1 MAGFIF
7 GGDTGIKNPQELAAK
22 RAIANALLAAQRA
35 PRNVGE
41 GLNALGDGI
50 VAGVLNAR
58 GDKAEAAGI
67 ESANSAFAP
76 ILAALGGGGA
86 FPARPSAPDAMNAPV
101 GAVERAPLPPVED
114 YASKRVAQAFGD
126 KKAPATGADPIQEV
140 MDAGGAAKN
149 DNWLRYANQGAT
161 RNLPI
166 DAKLQSALSFLPEL
180 GVQIEVFSG
189 GQPGKGSGLPRVGST
204 RHDHGGAADVFFYKD
219 GRKLDWA
226 NPQDVPIFQEIVRRS
241 KAAGVTGFGAGDGY
255 MQPGSMH
262 IGFGAPAVWGAGG
275 KGENAP
281 DWLRIAYDGVTPPS
295 NAGVQVAQALSAPA
309 QGREPMS
316 GQSDMPGLGTLIGAM
331 SNPWMNENQGAI
343 VKALLGQ
350 RMKEMDP
357 ATALERRKLE
367 AEIKALENPQAK
379 PTDDMR
385 EYEFARSQGYQGTF
399 QNWQID
405 NKRAGAT
412 NVNVGAEKGY
422 DKTVGEGYGK
432 RFLDI
437 QTDAQAAQRA
447 LNALDVMD
455 QAMADPGFY
464 SGTGGQYVT
473 TLKRAASALGMDAE
487 GISSIETFN
496 AMAKQAALDSMGGSL
511 GTGFS
516 NADRDFVLDQV
527 PNLANTPEGNKQ
539 LIDVQR
545 KLNQRKQQIAQ
556 FARDYA
562 AQNNGR
568 IDAGFDD
575 ALSKWADANQLFPAP
590 PKTDGKGPRKIMS
603 EEEYMGLPSGAEFV
617 APDGSIRR
625 KP

>member
-1 MAGFIF
+1 MATFIF
-7 GGDTGIKNPQELAAK
+7 GGEGLPKTPQELARQ
-22 RAIANALLAAQRA
+22 RAIVQALMTSQRA
-35 PRNVGE
+35 PKNVGE

-50 VAGVLNAR
+50 VSAVLDSRA
-58 GDKAEAAGI
+58 DKAESAGM
-67 ESANSAFAP
+67 ESANAAFSP
-76 ILAALGGGGA
+76 IAAALGGGGA
-86 FPARPSAPDAMNAPV
+86 FPARPAAPEAMGAPV
-101 GAVERAPLPPVED
+101 GAVERQPLD
-114 YASKRVAQAFGD
+114 YASQRVSQAHGDGDIKSGIVQTASALGIDPVDLATAISYETAGTFDPTKKGPTTQWGQHRGLIQFGEPQAQKYGVD
-126 KKAPATGADPIQEV
+126 WNNPLGSQLGADGAVAKYLKDTGVKPGMGLLDVYSAIN
-140 MDAGGAAKN
+140 AGGVG
-149 DNWLRYANQGAT
+149 RYNASDANNGGAPGTVRDKVEQQMAGHRQKALALLGGEAQGA
-161 RNLPI
+161 
-166 DAKLQSALSFLPEL
+166 
-180 GVQIEVFSG
+180 
-189 GQPGKGSGLPRVGST
+189 
-204 RHDHGGAADVFFYKD
+204 
-219 GRKLDWA
+219 
-226 NPQDVPIFQEIVRRS
+226 
-241 KAAGVTGFGAGDGY
+241 
-255 MQPGSMH
+255 
-262 IGFGAPAVWGAGG
+262 
-275 KGENAP
+275 
-281 DWLRIAYDGVTPPS
+281 
-295 NAGVQVAQALSAPA
+295 QVAQALAAPA

-357 ATALERRKLE
+357 ATALERRKMEL
-367 AEIKALENPQAK
+367 EIKALENPQPK

-385 EYEFARSQGYQGTF
+385 EYEFAKSQGFQGTF
-399 QNWQID
+399 QDWQIE

-422 DKTVGEGYGK
+422 DRTVGEGYGK

-437 QTDAQAAQRA
+437 QTDAQTAQRA

-464 SGTGGQYVT
+464 SGAGGQYVT
-473 TLKRAASALGMDAE
+473 TLKRAATALGMNAD

-527 PNLANTPEGNKQ
+527 PNLANTPEGNRQ

-575 ALSKWADANQLFPAP
+575 ALSKWAEANQLFPAP
-590 PKTDGKGPRKIMS
+590 PKTDDKGPRKVMS
-603 EEEYMGLPSGAEFV
+603 EDEYMSLPSGAEFV

>member
-126 KKAPATGADPIQEV
+126 TQSTPGGGFVRVA
-140 MDAGGAAKN
+140 DAGKGWTSLVGPNGEVRREGARNWRNNNPGNIEYGKFAQSAGAIGTDGRFAVFPSYEAGRAAKAKLLFESPN
-149 DNWLRYANQGAT
+149 YRDKTIYGAISRWAPPVENNTNAYANAVASAVGVSLDT
-161 RNLPI
+161 PI
-166 DAKLQSALSFLPEL
+166 SALSSEQRNAMLDAMEKVEGFR
-180 GVQIEVFSG
+180 
-189 GQPGKGSGLPRVGST
+189 PGKEISIGGSSVGS
-204 RHDHGGAADVFFYKD
+204 A
-219 GRKLDWA
+219 
-226 NPQDVPIFQEIVRRS
+226 QS
-241 KAAGVTGFGAGDGY
+241 
-255 MQPGSMH
+255 GS
-262 IGFGAPAVWGAGG
+262 
-275 KGENAP
+275 
-281 DWLRIAYDGVTPPS
+281 
-295 NAGVQVAQALSAPA
+295 QVAQALAAP
-309 QGREPMS
+309 QGERSPMS

-385 EYEFARSQGYQGTF
+385 EYEFAKSQGYQGTF

-412 NVNVGAEKGY
+412 SVNVGSEKGY

-437 QTDAQAAQRA
+437 QTDAQTAQRA

>member
-126 KKAPATGADPIQEV
+126 TQSTPGGGFVRVAGAGKGWTSLVGPNGEV
-140 MDAGGAAKN
+140 RREGARNWRNNNPGNIEYGKFAQSAGAIGTDGRFAVFPSYEAGRAAKAKLLFESPN
-149 DNWLRYANQGAT
+149 YRDKTIYGAISRWAPPVENNTNAYANAVASAVGVSLDT
-161 RNLPI
+161 PI
-166 DAKLQSALSFLPEL
+166 SALSSEQRNAMLDAMEKVEGFR
-180 GVQIEVFSG
+180 
-189 GQPGKGSGLPRVGST
+189 PGKEISIGGSSVGS
-204 RHDHGGAADVFFYKD
+204 A
-219 GRKLDWA
+219 
-226 NPQDVPIFQEIVRRS
+226 QS
-241 KAAGVTGFGAGDGY
+241 
-255 MQPGSMH
+255 GS
-262 IGFGAPAVWGAGG
+262 
-275 KGENAP
+275 
-281 DWLRIAYDGVTPPS
+281 
-295 NAGVQVAQALSAPA
+295 QVAQALAAP
-309 QGREPMS
+309 QGERSPMS

-385 EYEFARSQGYQGTF
+385 EYEFAKSQGYQGTF

-412 NVNVGAEKGY
+412 SVNVGSEKGY

-437 QTDAQAAQRA
+437 QTDAQTAQRA

>member
-1 MAGFIF
+1 
-7 GGDTGIKNPQELAAK
+7 
-22 RAIANALLAAQRA
+22 
-35 PRNVGE
+35 
-41 GLNALGDGI
+41 
-50 VAGVLNAR
+50 
-58 GDKAEAAGI
+58 
-67 ESANSAFAP
+67 
-76 ILAALGGGGA
+76 
-86 FPARPSAPDAMNAPV
+86 
-101 GAVERAPLPPVED
+101 
-114 YASKRVAQAFGD
+114 
-126 KKAPATGADPIQEV
+126 
-140 MDAGGAAKN
+140 
-149 DNWLRYANQGAT
+149 
-161 RNLPI
+161 
-166 DAKLQSALSFLPEL
+166 
-180 GVQIEVFSG
+180 
-189 GQPGKGSGLPRVGST
+189 
-204 RHDHGGAADVFFYKD
+204 
-219 GRKLDWA
+219 
-226 NPQDVPIFQEIVRRS
+226 
-241 KAAGVTGFGAGDGY
+241 
-255 MQPGSMH
+255 
-262 IGFGAPAVWGAGG
+262 
-275 KGENAP
+275 
-281 DWLRIAYDGVTPPS
+281 
-295 NAGVQVAQALSAPA
+295 
-309 QGREPMS
+309 
-316 GQSDMPGLGTLIGAM
+316 LIGAM

-357 ATALERRKLE
+357 ATALERRKMEL
-367 AEIKALENPQAK
+367 EIKALENPQPK

-385 EYEFARSQGYQGTF
+385 EYEFAKSQGFQGTF
-399 QNWQID
+399 QDWQIE

-422 DKTVGEGYGK
+422 DRTVGEGYGK

-437 QTDAQAAQRA
+437 QTDAQTAQRA

-464 SGTGGQYVT
+464 SGAGGQYVT
-473 TLKRAASALGMDAE
+473 TLKRAATALGMNAD

-527 PNLANTPEGNKQ
+527 PNLANTPEGNRQ

-575 ALSKWADANQLFPAP
+575 ALSKWAEANQLFPAP
-590 PKTDGKGPRKIMS
+590 PKTDDKGPRKVMS
-603 EEEYMGLPSGAEFV
+603 EDEYMSLPSGAEFV